1 MDLQI
6 TGLHMEVGESL
17 KSHCQTALGGIA
29 DYFPEIVD
37 ANIQFSTKG
46 HLQSVDV
53 KLHASQIHLRAEAEG
68 DDCYKAMDDAV
79 HKLVRRL
86 KKYKGRIQKH
96 RKRRDTEK
104 FAGAERIVAIHNQ
117 IEEEQLDSVPETG
130 VYAPNVVK
138 KEMKDLQMLTVD
150 EAVMQMD
157 LMHTSIFLFHNIDSG
172 SLNVVYREDD
182 DTIGWVE
189 TDKLERATNA

>member
-6 TGLHMEVGESL
+6 TGLHMEVGDSL
-17 KSHCQTALGGIA
+17 KNHCQTALGGIA

-37 ANIQFSTKG
+37 ANIQFSNKG
-46 HLQSVDV
+46 HLHAVDV

-68 DDCYKAMDDAV
+68 ADCYQAMDEAV

-96 RKRRDTEK
+96 RRRRDSEK
-104 FAGAERIVAIHNQ
+104 FAGAERMIAVHNQ
-117 IEEEQLDSVPETG
+117 LQEDELENAPDAG

-138 KEMKDLQMLTVD
+138 KKMKDLQLLTVD

-172 SLNVVYREDD
+172 ALNVVYREDD
-182 DTIGWVE
+182 GTIGWVE
-189 TDKLERATNA
+189 TDKLERAS

>member
-6 TGLHMEVGESL
+6 TGLHMEVGDSL
-17 KSHCQTALGGIA
+17 KDHCQSALGGIA

-37 ANIQFSTKG
+37 ANIQFSSKG
-46 HLQSVDV
+46 HLHQVDV
-53 KLHASQIHLRAEAEG
+53 KLHASQIHLRAEAEAE
-68 DDCYKAMDDAV
+68 DCYQAMDGAV

-96 RKRRDTEK
+96 RKRRDSEK

-117 IEEEQLDSVPETG
+117 IHEEHLNDAPESG
-130 VYAPNVVK
+130 SYAPNVVK
-138 KEMKDLQMLTVD
+138 KSMKDLQLLTVD

-157 LMHTSIFLFHNIDSG
+157 LMHTSIFLFHNIDSAA
-172 SLNVVYREDD
+172 LNVVYREDD
-182 DTIGWVE
+182 GTVGWVE
-189 TDKLERATNA
+189 TDKLERTAQA